1 MLSSIIIRSAA
12 AFGGAPFRLVKST
25 ALGSAAGGAAG
36 GAAAGGVPGALVG
49 GALGLASSLL
59 GGLFGKSNTQKTNQM
74 NYRIMLEQ
82 NRFNAVEAKKNR
94 DWQELMYRMFG
105 TSSAKAND
113 MRAAGLNALLGDV
126 SASGNVGSG
135 GAATAAESAQMMPT
149 DYSFIGDA
157 ANRGLAAYNTTR
169 SVDAS
174 VSLQKSQE
182 NVNKSIEGVNM
193 AQKGFMESQT
203 DMQKMTY
210 KFAMDTYQNRLLQEQ
225 FKAELAN
232 WQGFDAMYDARLK
245 AFSLYNVLPQEV
257 EKNVAQTMSFYAS
270 AFRDIASGKYT
281 LKQTENYGKWLSI
294 QQTFAHAATVQGQA
308 ALMQGRAAITNAN
321 ANSSYLQ
328 KLGSYYG
335 SLTSGQNISNQMQQY
350 YTDFMLGKMPI
361 GKAELFKDFQ
371 KARLKLFIFFFDL
384 IFLFFLLKSSS
395 SLITNLFIL
404 KSQFFKIRHFFAS
417 RLNITTRTRI
427 NQLVIGQGAESVFKL
442 RTEIRSINHRLE
454 RFLNFTDSLRIGTHI
469 IDTLQQ
475 RNIGMKRSTKRII
488 LFINRSNFMLNFL
501 VNRRNKNYF
510 IFCNHNR
517 KF

>member
-1 MLSSIIIRSAA
+1 MLSNIILRSTA
-12 AFGGAPFRLVKST
+12 AFGGAPFRLNKCT
-25 ALGSAAGGAAG
+25 ALGSAAGGAAAG
-36 GAAAGGVPGALVG
+36 SAAGGVPGALVG
-49 GALGLASSLL
+49 GALGVASSLL
-59 GGLFGKSNTQKTNQM
+59 GGLFGKSNTDKTNQM
-74 NYRIMLEQ
+74 NYKIMQEQ
-82 NRFNAVEAKKNR
+82 NRFNAEEAKKNR

-135 GAATAAESAQMMPT
+135 AAATAAESAQMMPT

-157 ANRGLAAYNTTR
+157 ANHGLADYNTMR

-193 AQKGFMESQT
+193 AQKGLMESQT

-245 AFSLYNVLPQEV
+245 AFSLYNVMPQEV

-270 AFRDIASGKYT
+270 AFRDIAAGKYT

-321 ANSSYLQ
+321 ANASYLKQ
-328 KLGSYYG
+328 LGGYYG
-335 SLTSGQNISNQMQQY
+335 ALTSGQYLSNDMQRY

-361 GKAELFKDFQ
+361 GKAESILRQTPYKHLLDLNIQ
-371 KARLKLFIFFFDL
+371 QNEWSLNKLMQEPDL
-384 IFLFFLLKSSS
+384 IRSLSGMYKSEASYTNKRVDSYDTDKIFERGESVTRMIKNVSDGISNFTPLPKFSKGSSS
-395 SLITNLFIL
+395 GGEPTPPSSG
-404 KSQFFKIRHFFAS
+404 KSWLDAYRE
-417 RLNITTRTRI
+417 NP
-427 NQLVIGQGAESVFKL
+427 
-442 RTEIRSINHRLE
+442 
-454 RFLNFTDSLRIGTHI
+454 
-469 IDTLQQ
+469 
-475 RNIGMKRSTKRII
+475 
-488 LFINRSNFMLNFL
+488 
-501 VNRRNKNYF
+501 NYSPTGY
-510 IFCNHNR
+510 
-517 KF
+517 K